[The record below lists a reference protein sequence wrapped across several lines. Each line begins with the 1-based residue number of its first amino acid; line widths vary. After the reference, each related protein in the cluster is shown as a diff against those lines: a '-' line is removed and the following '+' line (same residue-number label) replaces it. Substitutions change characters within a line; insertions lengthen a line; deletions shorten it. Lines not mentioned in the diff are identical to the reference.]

1 MCVEGGVK
9 HTITNGRFKLI
20 AMNETF
26 LRRHDT
32 WLELD
37 GKEEIGGTSKIFS
50 SYMFPFNMTEGLYT
64 YLVLVGVYT
73 SEKSL

>member
-1 MCVEGGVK
+1 MEEAQRYKSSNKVKEGIY
-9 HTITNGRFKLI
+9 TILKQY
-20 AMNETF
+20 
-26 LRRHDT
+26 T

-50 SYMFPFNMTEGLYT
+50 SYMFPFSMTEGLYT

>member
-1 MCVEGGVK
+1 MPQVSSESLDSN
-9 HTITNGRFKLI
+9 I
-20 AMNETF
+20 
-26 LRRHDT
+26 T
-32 WLELD
+32 WLELE

-50 SYMFPFNMTEGLYT
+50 SYMFPFSMTEGLYT

>member
-1 MCVEGGVK
+1 MRCGMHQQSLDESNKVK
-9 HTITNGRFKLI
+9 SVGR
-20 AMNETF
+20 T
-26 LRRHDT
+26 RHYT

-50 SYMFPFNMTEGLYT
+50 SYMMPFSMTEGLYT